1 MYNFV
6 HKVNINL
13 SRFDGENN
21 QDGIRWINK
30 IEKYSE
36 MCNIYGDNEK
46 LSVLEM
52 YMDKTT
58 TDWFLWWDST
68 MKGGSLARDCNTF
81 KKKKFKRFEDME
93 EINLYNKLSRLQ

>member
-58 TDWFLWWDST
+58 CDWFLWWDST

>member
-1 MYNFV
+1 MYNFL

-21 QDGIRWINK
+21 PEGIRWINK

-36 MCNIYGDNEK
+36 MCNIYGDNDK
-46 LSVLEM
+46 LSVSEM

-58 TDWFLWWDST
+58 CD
-68 MKGGSLARDCNTF
+68 
-81 KKKKFKRFEDME
+81 
-93 EINLYNKLSRLQ
+93 